1 MRGEKNYQISEKNL
15 TIEEKKQDET
25 EMHKDARLLGKNWK
39 KNTVNCC
46 QSSLLYSPVTCQ

>member
-15 TIEEKKQDET
+15 TIGEKKQDET

-39 KNTVNCC
+39 KKYCKLLSKFT
-46 QSSLLYSPVTCQ
+46 SL